1 MKTLKLLFSL
11 LLLSIIIS
19 SCTPQALDDNPK
31 NITEDTQATGDDDAV
46 DDGSKD

>member
-11 LLLSIIIS
+11 LVLSIIIS
-19 SCTPQALDDNPK
+19 SCTPQALVDDESIIEN
-31 NITEDTQATGDDDAV
+31 TQATGGDDSSA